1 MAQQPSDQY
10 RAELDFEITLSS
22 GGTLRGRDFRMD
34 IEHPGMTEDEF
45 AAALGR
51 ELGLTPA
58 DQVDIHSRQ
67 VMRAPHQGLNP
78 PDRPMPV
85 LPDAA
90 PALEPL
96 PGRRSPATDAA
107 FTADFGAGFAAELQS
122 AFFEPEPTTPPPRTV
137 FAPDPALV
145 PEPFTPEPF
154 SPGADFT
161 LEPFSPATY
170 PPSPSPAPAPPA
182 PAPPVPAPRP
192 AAARPA
198 PLAPPG
204 PAAVSDDDDVTGPIH
219 AAGNGRLDHGNGS
232 LDPGNGS
239 LDQRSGLLDRRSA
252 PATADDDVTDGLAAV
267 TPLGLPTPV
276 ALRRADLSHVIEDGL
291 VTYPGL
297 PMAQISPDAVSA
309 VSRTAYAPGVAFQI
323 GEVTL
328 CGITGT
334 TLVSPFHRHPGADN
348 LSELPLDKIAELDGV
363 LVDVSG
369 SGQRA
374 IDRSALLPYDC
385 RGKAVLIRTGWD
397 QHWGTN
403 DYYRNHPFLT
413 SDAAT
418 YLAGTGAVLVGIDSL
433 SIDDTGDPQ
442 RPAVSLLLGAGI
454 PVCEH
459 LTRLDTLPPSG
470 FRFSAVPPKL
480 RPMGSFPVR
489 AHASWPVP
497 DGR

>member
-34 IEHPGMTEDEF
+34 IEHPGMTEDEL
-45 AAALGR
+45 AVALGR

-85 LPDAA
+85 LPDPA

-107 FTADFGAGFAAELQS
+107 FTSELRTGFAAEVES
-122 AFFEPEPTTPPPRTV
+122 TFFEPEPTPPPRPVYT
-137 FAPDPALV
+137 PDPALV
-145 PEPFTPEPF
+145 PEPFTPVPF

-161 LEPFSPATY
+161 LEPFAPATD
-170 PPSPSPAPAPPA
+170 PLPPSPAPAPA
-182 PAPPVPAPRP
+182 PALAALAP
-192 AAARPA
+192 AAAPWPA
-198 PLAPPG
+198 APEPG
-204 PAAVSDDDDVTGPIH
+204 APAAVSDDDDVTGPIH
-219 AAGNGRLDHGNGS
+219 PAGNGRLDHGNGS
-232 LDPGNGS
+232 LDHGH
-239 LDQRSGLLDRRSA
+239 GLLDRRSA

-267 TPLGLPTPV
+267 PPLGLATPV
-276 ALRRADLSHVIEDGL
+276 ALRRADLSHVIEDGM

-489 AHASWPVP
+489 AHASWPAP